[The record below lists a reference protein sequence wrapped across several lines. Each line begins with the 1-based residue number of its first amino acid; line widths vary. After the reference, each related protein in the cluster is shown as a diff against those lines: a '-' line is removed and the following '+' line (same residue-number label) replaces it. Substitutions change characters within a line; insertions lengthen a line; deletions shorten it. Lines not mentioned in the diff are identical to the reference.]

1 MKLPF
6 DRKEWDFEELTHRK
20 SIADRKR
27 TKRNCN
33 KFGKWMIDTFKRTAP
48 RPLNE
53 GEKYHCQG
61 MRMNPENNL
70 YLRDHVDP
78 WTWLNYSPV
87 DDDSVGLDEVVID
100 HWFDERRIQ

>member
-6 DRKEWDFEELTHRK
+6 DRKEWNFEELTHRK
-20 SIADRKR
+20 SMADRKR
-27 TKRNCN
+27 IERNCN

-61 MRMNPENNL
+61 MRLHPSNNE

-78 WTWLNYSPV
+78 WTWLDLSPE
-87 DDDSVGLDEVVID
+87 DDDNLSLDELEID
-100 HWFDERRIQ
+100 HWFDDKNN